1 MLICECVL
9 LVLKI
14 GVRIVLMCFCVLC
27 LICCMYLS
35 WFVLRLEVDVVWVS
49 RFLFWLM
56 IVMFLVGMLGMLDDI
71 ICVIVCIWFLLSM
84 WFG

>member
-1 MLICECVL
+1 M
-9 LVLKI
+9 
-14 GVRIVLMCFCVLC
+14 
-27 LICCMYLS
+27 
-35 WFVLRLEVDVVWVS
+35 DVVWVS